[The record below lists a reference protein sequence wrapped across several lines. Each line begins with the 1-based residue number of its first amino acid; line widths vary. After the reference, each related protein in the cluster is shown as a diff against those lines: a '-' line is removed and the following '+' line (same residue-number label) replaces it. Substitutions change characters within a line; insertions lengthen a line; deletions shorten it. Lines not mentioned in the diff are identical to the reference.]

1 MYWEQ
6 FRWLSKQGTL
16 SRTHVEG
23 IGGPV
28 VLFEHHSKSDVV
40 DQLENAIVALDTP

>member
-1 MYWEQ
+1 MVE
-6 FRWLSKQGTL
+6 L
-16 SRTHVEG
+16 EG

-40 DQLENAIVALDTP
+40 DQLKNALRAFRVYLA